1 MCSYVA
7 IGEWAKELSQ
17 EMLEKL
23 GSKRSQAPS
32 ESTIRRVLQAVD
44 AKEVDRLTGEWV
56 MQQIQQQ
63 GFDISVDGKTLRG
76 SAADDHAA
84 VHLLSAVV
92 QGIGVTIAQVSVDE
106 KTNEIPCIQQLLDS
120 LDIKGAVVTADALH
134 TQRETARYLVEDKSA
149 DFVFIVKDNQPTL
162 KQDIEILHLEVGPA
176 QHTTLDKAHGRIE
189 QREIW
194 TSTVLNKYLAFP
206 FVQQVFCIK
215 RTTTDLLGNCVAGR
229 KVTEEIVV
237 GVTSL
242 PPEKASP
249 ERLLSLNRG
258 EWEIENRS
266 HYVRDV
272 TYKEDASQ
280 VRTGNGPQVM
290 AGLRNLS
297 ISLLRLAGA
306 ENIAAATRFLG
317 RSLERPL
324 RLLGF

>member
-1 MCSYVA
+1 M
-7 IGEWAKELSQ
+7 
-17 EMLEKL
+17 
-23 GSKRSQAPS
+23 
-32 ESTIRRVLQAVD
+32 
-44 AKEVDRLTGEWV
+44 
-56 MQQIQQQ
+56 
-63 GFDISVDGKTLRG
+63 
-76 SAADDHAA
+76 
-84 VHLLSAVV
+84 HLLSAIVH
-92 QGIGVTIAQVSVDE
+92 GIGTVIAQVAVDE
-106 KTNEIPCIQQLLDS
+106 TTNEIPCIQPLLAN
-120 LDIKGAVVTADALH
+120 LDIKDTVVTADALH
-134 TQRETARYLVEDKSA
+134 TQRETARYLVEDKGA
-149 DFVFIVKDNQPTL
+149 DYVFTVKDNQPTL
-162 KQDIEILHLEVGPA
+162 RQDIEMLHLEAGPA

-194 TSTVLNKYLAFP
+194 TSTVLNEYLNFP

-237 GVTSL
+237 GVSSL

-249 ERLLSLNRG
+249 ARLLSLNRG

-272 TYKEDASQ
+272 TYKEDGSQ

-290 AGLRNLS
+290 AGLRNIS

-306 ENIAAATRFLG
+306 ENIAAATRYLS
-317 RSLERPL
+317 RKLERPL